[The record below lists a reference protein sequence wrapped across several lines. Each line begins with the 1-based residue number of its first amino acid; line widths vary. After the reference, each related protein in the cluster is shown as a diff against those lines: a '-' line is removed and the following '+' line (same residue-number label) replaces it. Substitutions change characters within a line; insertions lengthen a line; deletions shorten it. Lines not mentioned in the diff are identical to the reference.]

1 MSPGI
6 GLMDRRLKTEKDA
19 ISLAMSGILKE
30 YKTESEKIKTLE
42 TKYDDD
48 AGDWYVA
55 LGWEEKRAIVKM
67 DSVLAKITEINEIEV
82 DFLNSTFGASFWFG
96 ITSNP
101 PS

>member
-30 YKTESEKIKTLE
+30 YKTESEKIETLE

-55 LGWEEKRAIVKM
+55 LGWEEKRAVIKM
-67 DSVLAKITEINEIEV
+67 DSVLAEITEIKEI
-82 DFLNSTFGASFWFG
+82 
-96 ITSNP
+96 
-101 PS
+101 

>member
-19 ISLAMSGILKE
+19 ISLAMSGILKQ

-55 LGWEEKRAIVKM
+55 LGWENKRAIIKM
-67 DSVLAKITEINEIEV
+67 DSVLATVTEIKELEN
-82 DFLNSTFGASFWFG
+82 
-96 ITSNP
+96 
-101 PS
+101 

>member
-6 GLMDRRLKTEKDA
+6 GLMDRRLKTEKNA
-19 ISLAMSGILKE
+19 ISLAVSGILKD

-55 LGWEEKRAIVKM
+55 LGWDDKRVIVKM
-67 DSVLAKITEINEIEV
+67 DSVLAKITEIKEI
-82 DFLNSTFGASFWFG
+82 
-96 ITSNP
+96 
-101 PS
+101 

>member
-19 ISLAMSGILKE
+19 ISLATSGILKE
-30 YKTESEKIKTLE
+30 YKIDSKEIKTLE

-55 LGWEEKRAIVKM
+55 LGWEDKRAIVKM
-67 DSVLAKITEINEIEV
+67 DSVLAKITDIKEI
-82 DFLNSTFGASFWFG
+82 
-96 ITSNP
+96 
-101 PS
+101 

>member
-19 ISLAMSGILKE
+19 ISLAMSGILKD

-55 LGWEEKRAIVKM
+55 LGWENKRAVIKM
-67 DSVLAKITEINEIEV
+67 DSVLATIIEIKEI
-82 DFLNSTFGASFWFG
+82 
-96 ITSNP
+96 
-101 PS
+101 

>member
-1 MSPGI
+1 MNPGI

-19 ISLAMSGILKE
+19 ISLAISGILKD

-55 LGWEEKRAIVKM
+55 LGWENKRAIIKM
-67 DSVLAKITEINEIEV
+67 DSVLAKVTEIKEI
-82 DFLNSTFGASFWFG
+82 
-96 ITSNP
+96 
-101 PS
+101 

>member
-19 ISLAMSGILKE
+19 ISLAISGILKD

-55 LGWEEKRAIVKM
+55 LGWEKKRAIIKM
-67 DSVLAKITEINEIEV
+67 DSVLAKITEIKEI
-82 DFLNSTFGASFWFG
+82 
-96 ITSNP
+96 
-101 PS
+101 

>member
-19 ISLAMSGILKE
+19 IALATSGILKN
-30 YKTESEKIKTLE
+30 YNTIAEKIKVLE

-55 LGWEEKRAIVKM
+55 LGWENKRVIVKM
-67 DSVLAKITEINEIEV
+67 DSVLATIIEIKEI
-82 DFLNSTFGASFWFG
+82 
-96 ITSNP
+96 
-101 PS
+101 